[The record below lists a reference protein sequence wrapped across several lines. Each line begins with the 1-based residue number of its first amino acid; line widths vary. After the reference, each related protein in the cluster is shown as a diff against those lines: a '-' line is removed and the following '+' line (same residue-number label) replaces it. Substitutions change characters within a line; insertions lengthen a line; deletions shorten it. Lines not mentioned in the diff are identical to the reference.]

1 MNQITN
7 WDSNYPY
14 TLKYGQM
21 IGSILKTPPYEI
33 QKALQK
39 IFLAKILNT
48 SFAYLISLGVNWFY
62 EETI

>member
-1 MNQITN
+1 
-7 WDSNYPY
+7 
-14 TLKYGQM
+14 M

-33 QKALQK
+33 QKAIQK

-62 EETI
+62 EKATSTLILNT